1 MAEMTSYERVLT
13 ALNHQEPD
21 RVPMAIGG
29 GPYGIVDS
37 LYFEMVKH
45 YGLGEPVA
53 PFRSGHTIN
62 HMDDRVLKNL
72 GGDIRYVW
80 MNGSPTSPH
89 YPTDDPEVF
98 LDEFGQP
105 WKQTY
110 PYYSAVD
117 GILADAKSVDD
128 IDRLVKWP
136 DTTDPKWLV
145 GVRERA
151 KYLKEETDYFVS
163 ARMVMSHGI
172 YQMACDLRNMDQ
184 FMIDMALDKKFAG
197 AVMERVTDTIVGLC
211 KVYMEE
217 AGEYFDMIELPGDDY
232 GANENLVMSPRMFR
246 KQIKPHIKRIVDTI
260 RSYKPDIKIMLHSDG
275 MIAPLMEDMIELGI
289 DVVHPLEPL
298 PSMNLPEIKE
308 KYGDRLSFLGAIDIS
323 HAMPGT
329 IDEVIAEAKL
339 RISQLAPGGGYILA
353 PSNHM
358 QSDVPLENVIAL
370 YEAARKYG
378 TYPIN
383 I

>member
-1 MAEMTSYERVLT
+1 MAQMTSYERVLT

-29 GPYGIVDS
+29 GPYGIVDP
-37 LYFEMVKH
+37 LYFELLKH

-62 HMDDRVLKNL
+62 YMDDRVLEKL
-72 GGDIRYVW
+72 GSDIRYVW
-80 MNGSPTSPH
+80 QNGSPTSPH
-89 YPTDDPEVF
+89 YPTNDPEVF

-110 PYYSAVD
+110 PYYSAVN
-117 GILADAKSVDD
+117 GVLGEAKSVDD
-128 IDRLVKWP
+128 IDRLVHWP
-136 DTTDPKWLV
+136 DARDPKWVV

-151 KYLKEETDYFVS
+151 KQLKEETDYFVC

-172 YQMACDLRNMDQ
+172 YQMACDLRNTDQ
-184 FMIDMALDKKFAG
+184 FMMDMAMDKAFAS
-197 AVMERVTDTIVGLC
+197 AVLERLTDTIVGLTEG
-211 KVYMEE
+211 YME
-217 AGEYFDMIELPGDDY
+217 AGGAYFDMIELPGDDY
-232 GANENLVMSPRMFR
+232 GANKNLVMSPRMFR
-246 KQIKPHIKRIVDTI
+246 SLIRPHLQRIVDTV
-260 RSYKPDIKIMLHSDG
+260 RRYKPEIKILLHSDG
-275 MIAPLMEDMIELGI
+275 MIAPLMEDLIEMGI

-298 PSMNLPEIKE
+298 PAMDLPAIKE

-323 HAMPGT
+323 HAMPGSVE
-329 IDEVIAEAKL
+329 DVIAEAKL

-353 PSNHM
+353 PANHM
-358 QSDVPLENVIAL
+358 QADVPLENVIAL

-378 TYPIN
+378 RYPIHL
-383 I
+383 

>member
-1 MAEMTSYERVLT
+1 MTEMTSYERVMT

-29 GPYGIVDS
+29 GPYGIVDP
-37 LYFEMVKH
+37 LYFEMLN
-45 YGLGEPVA
+45 YFDLGEPVE

-62 HMDDRVLKNL
+62 YMDDRVLEKL

-89 YPTDDPEVF
+89 YPTDDPEIF
-98 LDEFGQP
+98 LDEFKQP
-105 WKQTY
+105 WKRTY

-117 GILADAKSVDD
+117 GILAEAKTIDD
-128 IDRLVKWP
+128 IDKMVNWP
-136 DTTDPKWLV
+136 DPTDPKWV
-145 GVRERA
+145 QGVRERA

-197 AVMERVTDTIVGLC
+197 AVLERVTDVIVGLS
-211 KVYMEE
+211 KAYLE
-217 AGEYFDMIELPGDDY
+217 AGGEYFDMIELPGDDY

-246 KQIKPHIKRIVDTI
+246 KQIKPHLQRIVDTI
-260 RSYKPDIKIMLHSDG
+260 RSIQPDIKIMLHSDG
-275 MIAPLMEDMIELGI
+275 MIAPLMQDMIDLTI
-289 DVVHPLEPL
+289 DVVHPMEPL
-298 PSMNLPEIKE
+298 PSMNLPAIKE
-308 KYGDRLSFLGAIDIS
+308 EFGDKLSFLGAIDIS

-329 IDEVIAEAKL
+329 IEEVIAEAKL

-358 QSDVPLENVIAL
+358 QADVPLENVIAL
-370 YEAARKYG
+370 YETARTFG
-378 TYPIN
+378 TYPIK

>member
-1 MAEMTSYERVLT
+1 
-13 ALNHQEPD
+13 
-21 RVPMAIGG
+21 
-29 GPYGIVDS
+29 
-37 LYFEMVKH
+37 
-45 YGLGEPVA
+45 
-53 PFRSGHTIN
+53 
-62 HMDDRVLKNL
+62 
-72 GGDIRYVW
+72 
-80 MNGSPTSPH
+80 
-89 YPTDDPEVF
+89 
-98 LDEFGQP
+98 
-105 WKQTY
+105 
-110 PYYSAVD
+110 
-117 GILADAKSVDD
+117 
-128 IDRLVKWP
+128 VKWP
-136 DTTDPKWLV
+136 DTTDPKWLI

-184 FMIDMALDKKFAG
+184 FMMDMALDKKFAG

-246 KQIKPHIKRIVDTI
+246 QQVKPHIKRIVDTI
-260 RSYKPDIKIMLHSDG
+260 REYKPDIKIMLHSDG

-289 DVVHPLEPL
+289 DVIHPLEPL

-308 KYGDRLSFLGAIDIS
+308 KYGNRLSFLGAIDIS

-329 IDEVIAEAKL
+329 VEDVVAEAKL
-339 RISQLAPGGGYILA
+339 RISQLAPGGGFILA

-358 QSDVPLENVIAL
+358 QADVPLENVIAL
-370 YEAARKYG
+370 YETARKFG